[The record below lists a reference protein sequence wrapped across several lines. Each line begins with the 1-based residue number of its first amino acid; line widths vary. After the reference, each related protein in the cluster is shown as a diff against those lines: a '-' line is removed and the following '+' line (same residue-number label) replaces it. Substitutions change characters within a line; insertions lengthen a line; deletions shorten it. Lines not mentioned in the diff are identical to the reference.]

1 MPSKE
6 EKALLKSLFKTQEK
20 TAFEKSLPISKT
32 QFQEL
37 FDFLDS
43 KLGDAGCDDTLKFC
57 NEFFAKNSIA
67 NFEEVIGWLKENGGF
82 CDCEVLANIEEQF
95 ED

>member
-43 KLGDAGCDDTLKFC
+43 KMGEEDCDDTLRFLD
-57 NEFFAKNSIA
+57 KNSIA
-67 NFEEVIGWLKENGGF
+67 NSAEVIGWLKDKGGF
-82 CDCEVLANIEEQF
+82 CDCEVLANVEEQF